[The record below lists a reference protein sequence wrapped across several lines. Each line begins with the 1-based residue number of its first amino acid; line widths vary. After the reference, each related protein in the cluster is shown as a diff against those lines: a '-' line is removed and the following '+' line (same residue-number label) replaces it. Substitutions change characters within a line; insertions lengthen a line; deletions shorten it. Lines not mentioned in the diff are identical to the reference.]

1 MEELRRQVAELQ
13 ATVDRLSAAGCCST
27 CRDPPPSPPPPAA
40 GCARGRVKFYLTA
53 RGYGFITPEDGG
65 SDVFFHHGCVAVGE
79 QKRRW
84 RGSAQAGELVEYQ
97 LGHGDRG
104 QMALSVMRPGGV
116 LLCRRRRRRQRRRK
130 AAPESCTDGEVATV
144 KSEGEE
150 KVGDESDVLTTG
162 EDERSEVDNDSNS
175 VVSRDVEA
183 EEESKLTVI
192 DERSEVDSDINNLVE
207 IVDNDVEAEEESKIL
222 ENSVVSDSAAGDECE
237 ILENNVENDSVE
249 GDREERESDAR
260 IPDNVDEKELVKVV
274 YERRDSEIIAKLAN
288 EDVANKMDAF
298 DRWCKS
304 LKTWKPSKRNV
315 EREMENIL
323 DVSTRIV
330 RNCFLAIQNWGYY
343 ERSVFYGH
351 FFNLFEAEV
360 RDFSGFCKEKF
371 GDEIYY

>member
-40 GCARGRVKFYLTA
+40 GCARGQVKFYLTA

-150 KVGDESDVLTTG
+150 KVGDESDVFIRGEDVEDKSDALAIN

-175 VVSRDVEA
+175 VV
-183 EEESKLTVI
+183 
-192 DERSEVDSDINNLVE
+192 N
-207 IVDNDVEAEEESKIL
+207 NDVEAEEESKIL

-323 DVSTRIV
+323 DVSTRVV

-351 FFNLFEAEV
+351 FLKLFEAEV
-360 RDFSGFCKEKF
+360 RDFSEFCKEKF